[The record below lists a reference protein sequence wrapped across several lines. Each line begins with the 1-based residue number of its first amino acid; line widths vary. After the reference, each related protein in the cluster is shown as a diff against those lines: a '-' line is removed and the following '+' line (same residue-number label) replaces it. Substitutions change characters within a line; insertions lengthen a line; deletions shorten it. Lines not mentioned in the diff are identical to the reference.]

1 MKDELWYTSWLRQA
15 PNYSSVLSISG
26 FLIKH
31 YIHLSPAATIT
42 DYLFH
47 KRAILTSAHLNTDTF
62 ELAVEYDLE
71 LEMP

>member
-1 MKDELWYTSWLRQA
+1 MKDELWHTSWLIQA

-47 KRAILTSAHLNTDTF
+47 KRAILNTDTF